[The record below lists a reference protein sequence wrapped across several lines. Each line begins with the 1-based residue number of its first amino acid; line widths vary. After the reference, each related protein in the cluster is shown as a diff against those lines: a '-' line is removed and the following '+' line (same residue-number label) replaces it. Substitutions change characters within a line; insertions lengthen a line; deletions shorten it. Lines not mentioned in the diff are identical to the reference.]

1 MVVDGHAEFVGSDG
15 VKARKAIAEAA
26 AKPKAQVA
34 VSGGDKLT
42 VNVDRVPAN
51 ADADVL
57 LAITE
62 NGLSSD
68 VRKGENS
75 GRQLNHTGVVRR
87 LTVLGQTHGGSF
99 SAQVN
104 ARVAAEWK
112 RQNLQAVVFVQDRK
126 TALRARRCNMNQD
139 GVYS

>member
-1 MVVDGHAEFVGSDG
+1 M
-15 VKARKAIAEAA
+15 
-26 AKPKAQVA
+26 
-34 VSGGDKLT
+34 
-42 VNVDRVPAN
+42 
-51 ADADVL
+51 
-57 LAITE
+57 
-62 NGLSSD
+62 
-68 VRKGENS
+68 S
-75 GRQLNHTGVVRR
+75 GRVKIPAGQLNHTGVVRR

>member
-75 GRQLNHTGVVRR
+75 GRPAEPYGRCAASYCV
-87 LTVLGQTHGGSF
+87 GS
-99 SAQVN
+99 N
-104 ARVAAEWK
+104 ARRFLFGAGKRAGGGGVEAPELAGGCLCAGPKDGAASAK
-112 RQNLQAVVFVQDRK
+112 V
-126 TALRARRCNMNQD
+126 
-139 GVYS
+139 

>member
-26 AKPKAQVA
+26 AKSKAQVA

-75 GRQLNHTGVVRR
+75 GR
-87 LTVLGQTHGGSF
+87 
-99 SAQVN
+99 
-104 ARVAAEWK
+104 
-112 RQNLQAVVFVQDRK
+112 
-126 TALRARRCNMNQD
+126 
-139 GVYS
+139 